1 MFEKLYTDPSI
12 IFRHE
17 SAPYKEE
24 RECYLTHC
32 ERQGYSPSTLLWLAR
47 ELLWV
52 ARKLPPSLEQGM
64 TFRQV
69 EAIACGWKER
79 ERSWGQTLTLRHTRY
94 RFIRVARSWLRFLGY
109 WRSTERS
116 IPFANLAE
124 NYRAWMK
131 DERGFTSLTID
142 RRCGH
147 LAQFLHWYGNRSSQI
162 SVVCLNDIDAFLAYY
177 GAKGNCRESV
187 KNMAAAL
194 RAFFKYAGAQ
204 GWCPTLIA
212 HGIHGPRIFTQEQL
226 PSGPSWQDVRRL
238 ISSMETDRAV
248 DIRDRAMVML
258 LAIYGFRARE
268 VLALRLEDFDWEQNL
283 ISVSRVKR
291 RGRQTYPLIP
301 AVGNA
306 IIRYLE
312 EVRPPSSY
320 REIFLTLVPP
330 FRPLAGGTLYP
341 VTSKRMASLGIRVR
355 HLGPHSLRHACAAHL
370 VAEGFSLKEI
380 GDHLGHRCSL
390 ATRIYAKVDMPSLRE
405 VATFDI
411 GGLI

>member
-1 MFEKLYTDPSI
+1 MFEKIYTDPSI
-12 IFRHE
+12 ISRHK
-17 SAPYKEE
+17 SAPYKEKRE
-24 RECYLTHC
+24 RYLTHC
-32 ERQGYSPSTLLWLAR
+32 ERQGYSPSTILWLAR

-52 ARKLPPSLEQGM
+52 ARKLPPSFEQGM
-64 TFRQV
+64 TIKQV
-69 EAIACGWKER
+69 EALADGWEER
-79 ERSWGQTLTLRHTRY
+79 ERSWGQTLTLRYTRY
-94 RFIRVARSWLRFLGY
+94 RFIRVARAWLRFLGY
-109 WRSTERS
+109 WRTPERS
-116 IPFANLAE
+116 IPFANLVE
-124 NYRAWMK
+124 NYRVWMK

-147 LAQFLHWYGNRSSQI
+147 LAHFLHWYGGRSCQI
-162 SVVCLNDIDAFLAYY
+162 SAVCLNDIDAFLAYY

-194 RAFFKYAGAQ
+194 RAFFKYAGSQ
-204 GWCPTLIA
+204 GWCAASIA
-212 HGIHGPRIFTQEQL
+212 HGIHGPRVFTQEQL
-226 PSGPSWQDVRRL
+226 PSGPSWQDVKRL

-268 VLALRLEDFDWEQNL
+268 VLALRLEDFVWEQNL
-283 ISVSRVKR
+283 ISVLRVKGSR
-291 RGRQTYPLIP
+291 RQTYPLIP
-301 AVGNA
+301 IVGNA

-312 EVRPPSSY
+312 DVRPPSSH

-390 ATRIYAKVDMPSLRE
+390 ATRIYAKVDLPSLRE

>member
-1 MFEKLYTDPSI
+1 
-12 IFRHE
+12 
-17 SAPYKEE
+17 
-24 RECYLTHC
+24 
-32 ERQGYSPSTLLWLAR
+32 
-47 ELLWV
+47 
-52 ARKLPPSLEQGM
+52 
-64 TFRQV
+64 
-69 EAIACGWKER
+69 
-79 ERSWGQTLTLRHTRY
+79 
-94 RFIRVARSWLRFLGY
+94 
-109 WRSTERS
+109 
-116 IPFANLAE
+116 
-124 NYRAWMK
+124 
-131 DERGFTSLTID
+131 
-142 RRCGH
+142 
-147 LAQFLHWYGNRSSQI
+147 
-162 SVVCLNDIDAFLAYY
+162 
-177 GAKGNCRESV
+177 
-187 KNMAAAL
+187 MAAAL
-194 RAFFKYAGAQ
+194 RAFFKYAGSQ
-204 GWCPTLIA
+204 GWCSSSIA

-291 RGRQTYPLIP
+291 RGRQTYPLITI
-301 AVGNA
+301 VGNA

-312 EVRPPSSY
+312 EVRPPSSH

-355 HLGPHSLRHACAAHL
+355 HLGPHSLRHACATHL

-390 ATRIYAKVDMPSLRE
+390 ATRIYAKVDLPSLRE